1 MAGYPNN
8 PSDFNSPEGG
18 GMESLI
24 AQLRQ
29 RNASSGSTPT
39 PQAPGSSFL
48 TQIASQQLAS
58 QSNPYYT
65 QSQASHLH
73 GHHHPSVSSA
83 MPTPPIYNNQPPHHP
98 SAVMSPVS
106 DTGSSRPMAV
116 LNEASASNADRT
128 ANLLNLLKFS
138 QPAASSPTNAKP
150 ISPPPVSLHQ
160 TQPAAEN
167 RGTADLLATLMG
179 SVGTQEN
186 KRVPSAPQTQFTREP
201 TSASEIPDTPADTQA
216 YLLQLLNRPK
226 PAQTDNTPV
235 ITPAKVKGSFGENA
249 GAEKVVTTKAVIYT
263 TPATK
268 ETLSDDVSPT
278 TQPKAAQEPTKNT
291 KTLFN
296 YVNPFEQLA
305 ASSPRNRTPAPA
317 AAAQQAT
324 TKAPVQILKPPRHTT
339 GETLDQKRKEHD
351 QSPSVPSPAHAKRK
365 LGPEAPPTI
374 PGSSDAQK
382 AFGIGSTKQ
391 PKETVAQ
398 ALNEAGNKA
407 DKEVGEALARAAN
420 DASKSRVTDDAVA
433 AKAAAAVDE
442 SVDKLASLIEK
453 KDFLKD
459 GRTEAQDAVTSTSV
473 RSVVSN
479 AGQDSVVDSWES
491 ADADAATLNTADQ
504 KESGKNIKIYNFP
517 LKPWVAITLRSDSN
531 VDRPTFD
538 PESAMAIARLRKVFD
553 QNDRTLVT
561 ATNNFIVFAMS
572 KNGGIRIIRQDSGRD
587 RKIFDETRDQV
598 FNVSASTSN
607 RDGTEA
613 VIGTGCSGT
622 VYWAAVKDSGG
633 DKIEEFNA
641 KTSFALPPIQSP
653 GDENP
658 GGVLKTRARKSSVHP
673 EFFAVGRGKSI
684 HIIFPYLITGGGFIQ
699 PGADRF
705 VDVDKY
711 LSQRTLKIDT
721 GKAAKDFTFSQDDTT
736 VVSLDKAGRV
746 KFWDV
751 RGLTSENQPKN
762 QSIETKEPLMTL
774 ITTPATEK
782 SWPTSVIFVDKVRPY
797 LKGCALRYLIVGM
810 KQNHTLQLW
819 DLALG
824 KPVQEL
830 HLPHDKESDAACSVV
845 YHAATGVIVV
855 GHPTRNSIY
864 FIHVSAPKYNLPKS
878 LTQSEFIEKLVK
890 KDTTLPS
897 PESTAVMSGIRE
909 YLFSE
914 SLETK
919 EGSDKRARGDLR
931 SLDILQPAAPPNPAK
946 PDTTLFELYAMHS
959 TGVTCISVKPETLGW
974 DSNNR
979 AVNPASAVDEGLIT
993 VSELKPIES
1002 PAPKESVSSPSAS
1015 TTTTPS
1021 AKITPKAPTMAKET
1035 GRKAAVA
1042 NNHAEQPAAA
1052 PGTPA
1057 KKAEQ
1062 AQNLTNGGQETSG
1075 TEKAEKKKKRKA
1087 AAAAARQ
1094 LDAVSESSSAASKAA
1109 QAIANGTSDAV
1120 VGVVSQE
1127 QINKALKTV
1136 DASISDM
1143 TRQLNSSIDKIYQS
1157 FDTDKTAQVAA
1168 AEEKQVALLR
1178 LVSSTL
1184 GENVDKTL
1192 GSIVETNTKK
1202 ILLPALTDSV
1212 SKAVSKNVHDHMS
1225 AKLGVL
1231 VQASVSKEVQAV
1243 LPGTLGK
1250 ALEKPD
1256 FLRNLSRS
1264 MTDSISGTLAV
1275 SLTESI
1281 SSAVVQKVAFKVE
1294 ENFAKVMKNEIVP
1307 SFNALAART
1316 AQKSAVDIQRTV
1328 SERINNLERQRQAD
1342 SDEISKLSKVIEG
1355 LTEMISTMASAQEG
1369 FQAAVLKSNNSAAQP
1384 NSDQATESQR
1394 SIPEVPVTSRSQESP
1409 VSNFE
1414 QFDTDNQLYE
1424 HSLQSIGHLMSDGEF
1439 ETAMMTWIKLNNS
1452 KVMQDIFDNYF
1463 SKYDPGFMREVSP
1476 ILSLSTAATI
1486 SQRFDS
1492 PSLMERIQWLET
1504 ILQIYQAFSP
1514 GEIDPDVV
1522 KPCATLMELLKERF
1536 EHLFMR
1542 VSQAS
1547 AHDPLLKRLHTL
1559 VTVTTRIMENM
1570 QRTF

>member
-1 MAGYPNN
+1 MAGYTNN
-8 PSDFNSPEGG
+8 PGGFDSPEGG

-58 QSNPYYT
+58 QSNPYYA

-73 GHHHPSVSSA
+73 GYHHPSVSSA
-83 MPTPPIYNNQPPHHP
+83 MPTPPIYNNQPPHHS

-106 DTGSSRPMAV
+106 ENGPSRPMAI
-116 LNEASASNADRT
+116 LNDASASNADRT

-138 QPAASSPTNAKP
+138 QPAASSPANAKP

-179 SVGTQEN
+179 SVGKQET
-186 KRVPSAPQTQFTREP
+186 KRVTSAPQTQFTREP
-201 TSASEIPDTPADTQA
+201 TSVSEIPDTPADTQA
-216 YLLQLLNRPK
+216 YLLRLLNRPK
-226 PAQTDNTPV
+226 PAQSDNRPV
-235 ITPAKVKGSFGENA
+235 ITPAKAKGYFGDNIA
-249 GAEKVVTTKAVIYT
+249 AEKVAPKAVIDT
-263 TPATK
+263 TEVTREAVAD
-268 ETLSDDVSPT
+268 EVSPT
-278 TQPKAAQEPTKNT
+278 TQPQAAQEPIKST

-317 AAAQQAT
+317 AAPQQAPA
-324 TKAPVQILKPPRHTT
+324 KAPVQILKPPRHTT

-365 LGPEAPPTI
+365 LGPTETVPTAPGP
-374 PGSSDAQK
+374 SDVQK
-382 AFGIGSTKQ
+382 VFGIASAKQ
-391 PKETVAQ
+391 PTETVAQ
-398 ALNEAGNKA
+398 ALNEAGNQA
-407 DKEVGEALARAAN
+407 DKEVSEALARALN
-420 DASKSRVTDDAVA
+420 SASESLGTDDSVA
-433 AKAAAAVDE
+433 AKAAAAADD
-442 SVDKLASLIEK
+442 SVDKLASIIEK
-453 KDFLKD
+453 QDFLKD
-459 GRTEAQDAVTSTSV
+459 GSTKAQDAVKSTTV
-473 RSVVSN
+473 KSVVSN
-479 AGQDSVVDSWES
+479 TVQDSVVDSWES
-491 ADADAATLNTADQ
+491 ADADAVTLNPADQ
-504 KESGKNIKIYNFP
+504 KDSGKSIKIYNFP
-517 LKPWVAITLRSDSN
+517 LKPWVAITLQSDSK

-607 RDGTEA
+607 RDGSEA

-622 VYWAAVKDSGG
+622 VYWAAVKDTGG

-699 PGADRF
+699 PGPDRF
-705 VDVDKY
+705 VDIDKY

-751 RGLTSENQPKN
+751 RGLTSEDQPKN

-878 LTQSEFIEKLVK
+878 LSQSEFIEKLVK

-931 SLDILQPAAPPNPAK
+931 SLDILQPTATLNPAK

-1002 PAPKESVSSPSAS
+1002 PAPREPSVSSVS

-1021 AKITPKAPTMAKET
+1021 VQVTPKAPTMAKET
-1035 GRKAAVA
+1035 GRKAAAV
-1042 NNHAEQPAAA
+1042 NNHAEQPTAV

-1062 AQNLTNGGQETSG
+1062 VQNLTNGGQETSG
-1075 TEKAEKKKKRKA
+1075 TEKVEKKKKKKA

-1094 LDAVSESSSAASKAA
+1094 LDAVSESSSAASKV
-1109 QAIANGTSDAV
+1109 IANGTSDAV
-1120 VGVVSQE
+1120 VGVVSQD

-1143 TRQLNSSIDKIYQS
+1143 ARQLNTSIDKIYQS
-1157 FDTDKTAQVAA
+1157 FDTDKTAQAAA

-1202 ILLPALTDSV
+1202 ILLPSITDSV
-1212 SKAVSKNVHDHMS
+1212 SKAVSKNVHDHLS

-1243 LPGTLGK
+1243 LPGTLGR

-1264 MTDSISGTLAV
+1264 MTDSISSTLAV

-1307 SFNALAART
+1307 SFNALAVRT

-1328 SERINNLERQRQAD
+1328 SERVNNLERQRQSD
-1342 SDEISKLSKVIEG
+1342 SEEISKLSKVIEG

-1369 FQAAVLKSNNSAAQP
+1369 FQAAVLRGSNSAPQS
-1384 NSDQATESQR
+1384 NIEQTTESQR
-1394 SIPEVPVTSRSQESP
+1394 SIPEAAITSRSQGSP
-1409 VSNFE
+1409 VSNLE
-1414 QFDTDNQLYE
+1414 QFDSDSQLYE
-1424 HSLQSIGHLMSDGEF
+1424 QSLQSIGHLMSDGEF
-1439 ETAMMTWIKLNNS
+1439 ETAMMTWIKLNNGA
-1452 KVMQDIFDNYF
+1452 VMQDIFDNYF

-1504 ILQIYQAFSP
+1504 ILQIYQSFSP
-1514 GEIDPDVV
+1514 EEIDPVSTND
-1522 KPCATLMELLKERF
+1522 AYR
-1536 EHLFMR
+1536 R
-1542 VSQAS
+1542 VDKTNHFLGCRQALRDS
-1547 AHDPLLKRLHTL
+1547 YGAPEGSLRAPFHACQPS
-1559 VTVTTRIMENM
+1559 VGP
-1570 QRTF
+1570 

>member
-1 MAGYPNN
+1 
-8 PSDFNSPEGG
+8 
-18 GMESLI
+18 
-24 AQLRQ
+24 
-29 RNASSGSTPT
+29 
-39 PQAPGSSFL
+39 
-48 TQIASQQLAS
+48 
-58 QSNPYYT
+58 
-65 QSQASHLH
+65 
-73 GHHHPSVSSA
+73 
-83 MPTPPIYNNQPPHHP
+83 
-98 SAVMSPVS
+98 
-106 DTGSSRPMAV
+106 MAV
-116 LNEASASNADRT
+116 LNDASANNADRT

-138 QPAASSPTNAKP
+138 QPAASSPANAKP

-179 SVGTQEN
+179 SVGNQEN
-186 KRVPSAPQTQFTREP
+186 RRAPSAPQTQFTRET

-226 PAQTDNTPV
+226 PAQTDNKPV
-235 ITPAKVKGSFGENA
+235 ITPAKVKASFGENTA
-249 GAEKVVTTKAVIYT
+249 AEKVAPKDVIDTTEV
-263 TPATK
+263 TK
-268 ETLSDDVSPT
+268 EAFAGDISPT
-278 TQPKAAQEPTKNT
+278 TEPQTLHEPIKNT

-305 ASSPRNRTPAPA
+305 ASSPRNRTPVPA
-317 AAAQQAT
+317 AAPQQAT
-324 TKAPVQILKPPRHTT
+324 AKAPVQILKPPRHTA

-351 QSPSVPSPAHAKRK
+351 QSPSVPSPVHAKRK
-365 LGPEAPPTI
+365 IGLTETPSTAPGP
-374 PGSSDAQK
+374 SDLQK
-382 AFGIGSTKQ
+382 LFGIGSTKQ
-391 PKETVAQ
+391 PTETVSH
-398 ALNEAGNKA
+398 ALNEVGNQA
-407 DKEVGEALARAAN
+407 DKEVGEALARAVN
-420 DASKSRVTDDAVA
+420 SASESIVPDDSVA
-433 AKAAAAVDE
+433 AKAAAAAADD

-459 GRTEAQDAVTSTSV
+459 GSTKSQDAVTSTTV
-473 RSVVSN
+473 KSVVNN
-479 AGQDSVVDSWES
+479 AVQDSVVDSWES
-491 ADADAATLNTADQ
+491 ADTDAVTLNPADQ
-504 KESGKNIKIYNFP
+504 KGSGKNIKIYNFP
-517 LKPWVAITLRSDSN
+517 LKPWVAITLRSDSS

-607 RDGTEA
+607 RDGSEA

-622 VYWAAVKDSGG
+622 VYWAAVKDTGG

-699 PGADRF
+699 PGPDRF
-705 VDVDKY
+705 VDIDKY

-751 RGLTSENQPKN
+751 RGLTSENQPKT

-878 LTQSEFIEKLVK
+878 LSQSEFIEKLVK

-931 SLDILQPAAPPNPAK
+931 SLDILQPAATLNPAK

-1002 PAPKESVSSPSAS
+1002 PAPREPTTSSSAS

-1021 AKITPKAPTMAKET
+1021 AQVTPKAATMAKET
-1035 GRKAAVA
+1035 GRKAAAV
-1042 NNHAEQPAAA
+1042 NNHAEQPAAV

-1057 KKAEQ
+1057 KKADQ
-1062 AQNLTNGGQETSG
+1062 VHNLTNGGQEPTTSG
-1075 TEKAEKKKKRKA
+1075 AEKVEKKKKKKA

-1094 LDAVSESSSAASKAA
+1094 LDAASESSSAASKAA
-1109 QAIANGTSDAV
+1109 QATNGTSEAV
-1120 VGVVSQE
+1120 VGVVSQD

-1143 TRQLNSSIDKIYQS
+1143 ARQLNSSIDKIYQS
-1157 FDTDKTAQVAA
+1157 FDTDKTAQAAA

-1202 ILLPALTDSV
+1202 ILLPSLTDSV
-1212 SKAVSKNVHDHMS
+1212 SKAVSKNVHDHLS

-1264 MTDSISGTLAV
+1264 MTDSITGTLAV

-1316 AQKSAVDIQRTV
+1316 AQKNATDIQRTV
-1328 SERINNLERQRQAD
+1328 SERINTLEKQRQSD

-1369 FQAAVLKSNNSAAQP
+1369 FQAAVLRSNNSATQS
-1384 NSDQATESQR
+1384 NIEQTTESQR
-1394 SIPEVPVTSRSQESP
+1394 SIPEAAVTSRSQGSP

-1414 QFDTDNQLYE
+1414 QFDSDSQLYE
-1424 HSLQSIGHLMSDGEF
+1424 QSLQSIGHLMSDGDF

-1452 KVMQDIFDNYF
+1452 KVMQDIFDHYF

-1504 ILQIYQAFSP
+1504 ILQIYQSFSP
-1514 GEIDPDVV
+1514 EEIDPVSTTH
-1522 KPCATLMELLKERF
+1522 AYLLYVEK
-1536 EHLFMR
+1536 
-1542 VSQAS
+1542 S
-1547 AHDPLLKRLHTL
+1547 
-1559 VTVTTRIMENM
+1559 
-1570 QRTF
+1570 

>member
-1 MAGYPNN
+1 MAGYSNN
-8 PSDFNSPEGG
+8 PSGFDSPECG

-29 RNASSGSTPT
+29 RNAGSGSTPT

-58 QSNPYYT
+58 QSNPYYA
-65 QSQASHLH
+65 QPQASHLH
-73 GHHHPSVSSA
+73 GYHHPSVSSA
-83 MPTPPIYNNQPPHHP
+83 MPTPPIYHNQPPHH
-98 SAVMSPVS
+98 SSGVMRPVS
-106 DTGSSRPMAV
+106 ETGPSRPMAI
-116 LNEASASNADRT
+116 LNNASASNADRT

-138 QPAASSPTNAKP
+138 QPAASSPENAMP

-160 TQPAAEN
+160 TQPAADN

-179 SVGTQEN
+179 SVGNQEN
-186 KRVPSAPQTQFTREP
+186 KRIPSAPQTQFTREP
-201 TSASEIPDTPADTQA
+201 TFASEIPDTPADTQA

-226 PAQTDNTPV
+226 PAQSDNKPV
-235 ITPAKVKGSFGENA
+235 ITPAKVKRSFGENTA
-249 GAEKVVTTKAVIYT
+249 TEKVAPKDVIDTTKA
-263 TPATK
+263 TK
-268 ETLSDDVSPT
+268 DVFTDEVSPT
-278 TQPKAAQEPTKNT
+278 TQPQVAQEPIKNT

-305 ASSPRNRTPAPA
+305 ASSPRNRTPVPTAT
-317 AAAQQAT
+317 AQQAT
-324 TKAPVQILKPPRHTT
+324 AKAPVQILKPPRHTT

-365 LGPEAPPTI
+365 LGSTETVPTAPGP
-374 PGSSDAQK
+374 SDVQK
-382 AFGIGSTKQ
+382 VFGIGSTKQ
-391 PKETVAQ
+391 PTETVAQ
-398 ALNEAGNKA
+398 ALNEAGNQA
-407 DKEVGEALARAAN
+407 DKEVSEALARAVSSA
-420 DASKSRVTDDAVA
+420 AESLGPDDSVA
-433 AKAAAAVDE
+433 AKAAAAADD

-453 KDFLKD
+453 QDFLKD
-459 GRTEAQDAVTSTSV
+459 GSTKSQDSLKSTAVK
-473 RSVVSN
+473 SVVSN
-479 AGQDSVVDSWES
+479 TVQDSVVDSWES
-491 ADADAATLNTADQ
+491 VDADSVTLNPADQ
-504 KESGKNIKIYNFP
+504 KDSGKNIKIYNFP
-517 LKPWVAITLRSDSN
+517 LKPWVAITLQSDSK

-598 FNVSASTSN
+598 FNISASTSN
-607 RDGTEA
+607 RDGSEA

-622 VYWAAVKDSGG
+622 VYWAAVKDTGG

-699 PGADRF
+699 PGPDRF
-705 VDVDKY
+705 VDIEKY
-711 LSQRTLKIDT
+711 LSQRTPKIDT

-878 LTQSEFIEKLVK
+878 LSQSEFIEKLVK

-931 SLDILQPAAPPNPAK
+931 SLDILQPTATLNPAK

-1002 PAPKESVSSPSAS
+1002 PAPREPSVSSVSTATTSSA
-1015 TTTTPS
+1015 PV
-1021 AKITPKAPTMAKET
+1021 TPKVLTMAKET
-1035 GRKAAVA
+1035 GRKAAAV
-1042 NNHAEQPAAA
+1042 NNHAEQPAAV

-1062 AQNLTNGGQETSG
+1062 VQNLTNGGQETSG
-1075 TEKAEKKKKRKA
+1075 TEKVEKKKKKKA

-1094 LDAVSESSSAASKAA
+1094 LDAVSESSSAASKV
-1109 QAIANGTSDAV
+1109 IANGTSDAV
-1120 VGVVSQE
+1120 VGVVSQD
-1127 QINKALKTV
+1127 QINKALKMV

-1143 TRQLNSSIDKIYQS
+1143 ARQLNSSIDKIYQS
-1157 FDTDKTAQVAA
+1157 FDTDKTAQAAA

-1202 ILLPALTDSV
+1202 ILLPSITDSV
-1212 SKAVSKNVHDHMS
+1212 SKAVSKNVHDHLS

-1231 VQASVSKEVQAV
+1231 VQASVSKELQAV

-1264 MTDSISGTLAV
+1264 MTDSISSTLAV

-1307 SFNALAART
+1307 SINALAARS
-1316 AQKSAVDIQRTV
+1316 AQKSVVDIQRTV
-1328 SERINNLERQRQAD
+1328 SDRINNLERQRQSD
-1342 SDEISKLSKVIEG
+1342 SEEISKLSKVIEG

-1369 FQAAVLKSNNSAAQP
+1369 FQAAVLRGSNSAPQS
-1384 NSDQATESQR
+1384 NIEQTTESQR
-1394 SIPEVPVTSRSQESP
+1394 SIPEAAVTSRSQGSP
-1409 VSNFE
+1409 VSNLE
-1414 QFDTDNQLYE
+1414 QFDSDSQLYE
-1424 HSLQSIGHLMSDGEF
+1424 QSLQSIGHLMSDGEF
-1439 ETAMMTWIKLNNS
+1439 ETAMMTWIKLNNGQ
-1452 KVMQDIFDNYF
+1452 VMQDIFDNYF

-1504 ILQIYQAFSP
+1504 ILQIYQSFAP
-1514 GEIDPDVV
+1514 EEIDPDVV
-1522 KPCATLMELLKERF
+1522 KPCATLMELLKDRF

-1570 QRTF
+1570 QRNF

>member
-1 MAGYPNN
+1 MAGYSNN
-8 PSDFNSPEGG
+8 QGDYNQSEGG

-29 RNASSGSTPT
+29 RNASSGSSPT

-65 QSQASHLH
+65 QSQQQHQQHIH
-73 GHHHPSVSSA
+73 GYHHPSVSSA

-106 DTGSSRPMAV
+106 ETGPSRPMAV
-116 LNEASASNADRT
+116 LNDASTSNADRT

-138 QPAASSPTNAKP
+138 QPAASSPTNAQP

-179 SVGTQEN
+179 SVGKQEN
-186 KRVPSAPQTQFTREP
+186 KRVPSAPQTQFTRDTT
-201 TSASEIPDTPADTQA
+201 TSASDVPGTPADTQA

-226 PAQTDNTPV
+226 PAQTDNGPVLTP
-235 ITPAKVKGSFGENA
+235 TKAKGSFGENTA
-249 GAEKVVTTKAVIYT
+249 TEKVAPKEVIDTTE
-263 TPATK
+263 ATK
-268 ETLSDDVSPT
+268 EAFVDDISDA
-278 TQPKAAQEPTKNT
+278 TQPQAAQEPVKNT

-317 AAAQQAT
+317 PAAQQTA

-351 QSPSVPSPAHAKRK
+351 QSPSVTGPAHAKRK
-365 LGPEAPPTI
+365 IGSPEAT
-374 PGSSDAQK
+374 AQTAAEPSNVEK
-382 AFGIGSTKQ
+382 LFGIGSSKQ
-391 PKETVAQ
+391 PTETVAQ
-398 ALNEAGNKA
+398 ALNEAGNQA
-407 DKEVGEALARAAN
+407 DKEVGEALARASEAAVA
-420 DASKSRVTDDAVA
+420 DESVASKA
-433 AKAAAAVDE
+433 AKAADD

-459 GRTEAQDAVTSTSV
+459 TTTSDAKPTAVKSVARNVAQE
-473 RSVVSN
+473 
-479 AGQDSVVDSWES
+479 SVVDSWES
-491 ADADAATLNTADQ
+491 ADADAATLNPQDQ
-504 KESGKNIKIYNFP
+504 KDSGNTIKIYNFP
-517 LKPWVAITLRSDSN
+517 LKPWVAITLKSDSS

-538 PESAMAIARLRKVFD
+538 PESAMAIARLRKAFD

-607 RDGTEA
+607 RDGSEA

-622 VYWAAVKDSGG
+622 VYWAAVKDTGG
-633 DKIEEFNA
+633 DKIEEFSA

-684 HIIFPYLITGGGFIQ
+684 HIIFPYLITEGGFIQ

-705 VDVDKY
+705 VDIDKY

-751 RGLTSENQPKN
+751 RGLTAENQPKN

-774 ITTPATEK
+774 ITTPASEK

-878 LTQSEFIEKLVK
+878 LSQSEFIEKLVK

-931 SLDILQPAAPPNPAK
+931 SLDILQPVAPLNSAK

-1002 PAPKESVSSPSAS
+1002 PAPREPTSTSSAS
-1015 TTTTPS
+1015 TPATTPT
-1021 AKITPKAPTMAKET
+1021 AQATPKAPAMAKET
-1035 GRKAAVA
+1035 GRKAAAV
-1042 NNHAEQPAAA
+1042 NNHTEQPAAV

-1057 KKAEQ
+1057 KKGEQ
-1062 AQNLTNGGQETSG
+1062 AQNLTNGGQEALTSG
-1075 TEKAEKKKKRKA
+1075 TEKVEKKKKKKA

-1094 LDAVSESSSAASKAA
+1094 HDAISESSSTASKSAHA
-1109 QAIANGTSDAV
+1109 TANGTSEA

-1136 DASISDM
+1136 DSSISDM
-1143 TRQLNSSIDKIYQS
+1143 ARQLNSSIDKIYQS
-1157 FDTDKTAQVAA
+1157 FDADKTAQAAA
-1168 AEEKQVALLR
+1168 AEEKQVSLLR

-1202 ILLPALTDSV
+1202 TLLPALTDSV
-1212 SKAVSKNVHDHMS
+1212 SKAVSKNVHDHLS

-1250 ALEKPD
+1250 ALEKPE

-1264 MTDSISGTLAV
+1264 MTDSISNTLAV

-1328 SERINNLERQRQAD
+1328 SERINNLERQRQSD

-1369 FQAAVLKSNNSAAQP
+1369 FQAAVLRGSNSATQS
-1384 NSDQATESQR
+1384 NIDQATESQR
-1394 SIPEVPVTSRSQESP
+1394 SIPEAAISRSQESP

-1414 QFDTDNQLYE
+1414 QFDNDSQLYE
-1424 HSLQSIGHLMSDGEF
+1424 QSLGSIGNLMSDGEF

-1504 ILQIYQAFSP
+1504 ILQIYQSFSP
-1514 GEIDPDVV
+1514 DEIDPDVV

-1559 VTVTTRIMENM
+1559 VTVTSRIMENM

>member
-1 MAGYPNN
+1 MAGYTNN
-8 PSDFNSPEGG
+8 PGGGFDSPEGG

-58 QSNPYYT
+58 QSNPYYA

-73 GHHHPSVSSA
+73 GYHHPSVSSA
-83 MPTPPIYNNQPPHHP
+83 MPTPPIYNNQSPHH
-98 SAVMSPVS
+98 SSSVMSPVS
-106 DTGSSRPMAV
+106 ETGPSRPMAI
-116 LNEASASNADRT
+116 LNDASASNADRT

-138 QPAASSPTNAKP
+138 QPAASSPANAKP

-167 RGTADLLATLMG
+167 RGTVDLLATLMG
-179 SVGTQEN
+179 SVGKQEN

-226 PAQTDNTPV
+226 PAQSDNKPV
-235 ITPAKVKGSFGENA
+235 ITPAKVKGSFGENIV
-249 GAEKVVTTKAVIYT
+249 AEKAAPKDVIETTA
-263 TPATK
+263 ATK
-268 ETLSDDVSPT
+268 DVFVEAVSPT
-278 TQPKAAQEPTKNT
+278 SQPQVLQEPIKNT

-317 AAAQQAT
+317 AAAQQAP
-324 TKAPVQILKPPRHTT
+324 TKAPVQILKPPRHAI

-365 LGPEAPPTI
+365 LGPTETVPTAPGP
-374 PGSSDAQK
+374 SDVQK
-382 AFGIGSTKQ
+382 LFGIGSAKQ
-391 PKETVAQ
+391 PTETVSQ
-398 ALNEAGNKA
+398 ALNEAGNQA
-407 DKEVGEALARAAN
+407 DKEVSEALARAVN
-420 DASKSRVTDDAVA
+420 SASESLGPDDSVA
-433 AKAAAAVDE
+433 AKASAAADD

-453 KDFLKD
+453 QDFLKD
-459 GRTEAQDAVTSTSV
+459 GSTKAQDAVKSSTV
-473 RSVVSN
+473 KSVVSN
-479 AGQDSVVDSWES
+479 TVQDSVVDSWES
-491 ADADAATLNTADQ
+491 ADADAITLNPTDR
-504 KESGKNIKIYNFP
+504 KDSGKNIKIYNFP
-517 LKPWVAITLRSDSN
+517 LKPWVAITLQSDSK

-607 RDGTEA
+607 RDGSEA

-622 VYWAAVKDSGG
+622 VYWAAVKDTGG

-699 PGADRF
+699 PGPDRF
-705 VDVDKY
+705 VDIEKY

-797 LKGCALRYLIVGM
+797 VKGCALRYLIVGM

-845 YHAATGVIVV
+845 YHAPTGVIVV

-878 LTQSEFIEKLVK
+878 LSQSEFIEKLVK

-931 SLDILQPAAPPNPAK
+931 SLDILQPTATLNPAK

-1002 PAPKESVSSPSAS
+1002 PAPREPSVSSVS
-1015 TTTTPS
+1015 TATTPS
-1021 AKITPKAPTMAKET
+1021 VPITPKAPTMAKET
-1035 GRKAAVA
+1035 GRKAAA
-1042 NNHAEQPAAA
+1042 INNHAEQPAAA

-1075 TEKAEKKKKRKA
+1075 TEKVEKKKKKKA

-1094 LDAVSESSSAASKAA
+1094 LDAVSESSSAASKA
-1109 QAIANGTSDAV
+1109 IANGTSDAV
-1120 VGVVSQE
+1120 VGVVSQD

-1143 TRQLNSSIDKIYQS
+1143 ARQLNSSIDKIYQS
-1157 FDTDKTAQVAA
+1157 FDTDKTAQAAA

-1202 ILLPALTDSV
+1202 ILLPSITDSV
-1212 SKAVSKNVHDHMS
+1212 SKAVSKNVHDHLS

-1264 MTDSISGTLAV
+1264 MTDSISSILAV

-1307 SFNALAART
+1307 SFNALAVRT

-1328 SERINNLERQRQAD
+1328 SERINNLERQRQSD

-1369 FQAAVLKSNNSAAQP
+1369 FQAAVLRGSNSAPQSNIEQTA
-1384 NSDQATESQR
+1384 ESQR
-1394 SIPEVPVTSRSQESP
+1394 SIPEATITSRSQGSP
-1409 VSNFE
+1409 VSNLE
-1414 QFDTDNQLYE
+1414 QFDSDSQLYE

-1439 ETAMMTWIKLNNS
+1439 ETAMMTWIKLNNGQ
-1452 KVMQDIFDNYF
+1452 VMQDIFDNYF

-1504 ILQIYQAFSP
+1504 ILQIYQSFSP
-1514 GEIDPDVV
+1514 EEIDPDVV
-1522 KPCATLMELLKERF
+1522 KPCATLMELLKDRF

-1570 QRTF
+1570 QRNF

>member
-1 MAGYPNN
+1 MAGYSNN
-8 PSDFNSPEGG
+8 PNDFNSQEGGG

-58 QSNPYYT
+58 QSNPYYA

-73 GHHHPSVSSA
+73 GYHHPSVSSA
-83 MPTPPIYNNQPPHHP
+83 MPTPPIYNNQPPHHS

-106 DTGSSRPMAV
+106 ENGPARPMAV
-116 LNEASASNADRT
+116 LNDASTSNADRT

-138 QPAASSPTNAKP
+138 QPGASSLANAKP

-179 SVGTQEN
+179 SVGKQEN
-186 KRVPSAPQTQFTREP
+186 KRVSSAPQTQFTREP
-201 TSASEIPDTPADTQA
+201 TSVSETPETPADTQA

-226 PAQTDNTPV
+226 PAQSDNKPV
-235 ITPAKVKGSFGENA
+235 LTPAKAKGSFGENTV
-249 GAEKVVTTKAVIYT
+249 AEKAAPKDVIDTTE
-263 TPATK
+263 ATK
-268 ETLSDDVSPT
+268 EASSGDVSPT
-278 TQPKAAQEPTKNT
+278 TQPQAAQEPVKNT

-305 ASSPRNRTPAPA
+305 ASSPRNRTPTPAAAA
-317 AAAQQAT
+317 AAAQQAPA
-324 TKAPVQILKPPRHTT
+324 KAPVQILKPPRHTT

-351 QSPSVPSPAHAKRK
+351 QSPSVPIPAHAKRK
-365 LGPEAPPTI
+365 LGPTDTASTASGP
-374 PGSSDAQK
+374 SDVQQV
-382 AFGIGSTKQ
+382 FGIASAKQ
-391 PKETVAQ
+391 PTETVSQ
-398 ALNEAGNKA
+398 ALNEAGNQA
-407 DKEVGEALARAAN
+407 DKEVGEALARASESLVA
-420 DASKSRVTDDAVA
+420 DDST
-433 AKAAAAVDE
+433 AKAAAAVDD
-442 SVDKLASLIEK
+442 SVDKLASIIEK

-459 GRTEAQDAVTSTSV
+459 GTTKTKDTVTSTTV
-473 RSVVSN
+473 KSVVSN
-479 AGQDSVVDSWES
+479 AVQDSVVDSWES
-491 ADADAATLNTADQ
+491 ADADAITLGTAERKDA
-504 KESGKNIKIYNFP
+504 GTNIKIYNFP
-517 LKPWVAITLRSDSN
+517 LKPWVAITLQSESK

-607 RDGTEA
+607 RDGSEA

-622 VYWAAVKDSGG
+622 VYWAAVKDTGG

-699 PGADRF
+699 PGPDRF
-705 VDVDKY
+705 VDIDKY

-878 LTQSEFIEKLVK
+878 LSQSEFIEKLVK

-931 SLDILQPAAPPNPAK
+931 SLDILQPAATLNPAK

-1002 PAPKESVSSPSAS
+1002 PAPRESTSSTAS
-1015 TTTTPS
+1015 TATTPS
-1021 AKITPKAPTMAKET
+1021 AQATPKAPTMAKEN
-1035 GRKAAVA
+1035 GRKAAAA
-1042 NNHAEQPAAA
+1042 NNHAEQPASV

-1062 AQNLTNGGQETSG
+1062 GQNLTNGGQETATSG
-1075 TEKAEKKKKRKA
+1075 PEKVEKKKKKKA

-1109 QAIANGTSDAV
+1109 QANGASDAV
-1120 VGVVSQE
+1120 VGVSQD
-1127 QINKALKTV
+1127 QIDKALKTV
-1136 DASISDM
+1136 GASISDVA
-1143 TRQLNSSIDKIYQS
+1143 RQLNSSIDKIYQS
-1157 FDTDKTAQVAA
+1157 FDTDKTAQAAA

-1202 ILLPALTDSV
+1202 ILLPALNDSV
-1212 SKAVSKNVHDHMS
+1212 SKAVSKNVQDHLS

-1264 MTDSISGTLAV
+1264 MTDSISGTLSA
-1275 SLTESI
+1275 SLTDSI

-1307 SFNALAART
+1307 SFNALATRT

-1369 FQAAVLKSNNSAAQP
+1369 FQAAVLRGNGSSNQSTIEQT
-1384 NSDQATESQR
+1384 TETQR
-1394 SIPEVPVTSRSQESP
+1394 SVAETAVASRSQGSP

-1414 QFDTDNQLYE
+1414 QFDSDAQLYE
-1424 HSLQSIGHLMSDGEF
+1424 HSLQQIGNLMSDGEF
-1439 ETAMMTWIKLNNS
+1439 ESAMMTWIKLNNG

-1504 ILQIYQAFSP
+1504 ILQIYQSFSP
-1514 GEIDPDVV
+1514 EEIDPDVV

-1570 QRTF
+1570 QRNF

>member
-1 MAGYPNN
+1 MAGYSNN
-8 PSDFNSPEGG
+8 PSDFNGPEGG
-18 GMESLI
+18 SMESLI

-73 GHHHPSVSSA
+73 GYHHPSVSSA

-106 DTGSSRPMAV
+106 ETGPSRPMAV
-116 LNEASASNADRT
+116 LNDPSASNADRT

-138 QPAASSPTNAKP
+138 QPAASSPANAKP
-150 ISPPPVSLHQ
+150 ISPPPVSLTQ

-167 RGTADLLATLMG
+167 RGTVDLLATLMG
-179 SVGTQEN
+179 SVGNQEN
-186 KRVPSAPQTQFTREP
+186 KRVTSAAQTQFTREP
-201 TSASEIPDTPADTQA
+201 TSVSEIPDTPADTQA

-226 PAQTDNTPV
+226 PAQTDSKLV
-235 ITPAKVKGSFGENA
+235 ITPAKVRTSFGEIA
-249 GAEKVVTTKAVIYT
+249 AAEKVAPKDVIDTTEV
-263 TPATK
+263 TK
-268 ETLSDDVSPT
+268 EAFVEEVSPT
-278 TQPKAAQEPTKNT
+278 TQPQVLQEPVKNT

-305 ASSPRNRTPAPA
+305 ASSPRNRTPVPA
-317 AAAQQAT
+317 AAAQQPTA
-324 TKAPVQILKPPRHTT
+324 KAPVQILKPPRHTT

-365 LGPEAPPTI
+365 LGPTETLPTV
-374 PGSSDAQK
+374 PGPSDVK
-382 AFGIGSTKQ
+382 NVFGSASAKQ
-391 PKETVAQ
+391 PTETVAQ
-398 ALNEAGNKA
+398 ALNEAGNQV
-407 DKEVGEALARAAN
+407 DKEVGEALARASESLVSDESA
-420 DASKSRVTDDAVA
+420 A
-433 AKAAAAVDE
+433 AKAAAAADD

-459 GRTEAQDAVTSTSV
+459 GSTKTQDAVTSTTV
-473 RSVVSN
+473 KSVVSN
-479 AGQDSVVDSWES
+479 AVQDSVVDSWES
-491 ADADAATLNTADQ
+491 ADADAATFNPADQ
-504 KESGKNIKIYNFP
+504 KDSGKNIKIYNFP
-517 LKPWVAITLRSDSN
+517 LKPWVAITLKSDSSA
-531 VDRPTFD
+531 DRPTFD
-538 PESAMAIARLRKVFD
+538 SESAMAIARLRKVFD

-607 RDGTEA
+607 RDGSEA

-622 VYWAAVKDSGG
+622 VYWAAVKDTGG

-699 PGADRF
+699 PGPDRF
-705 VDVDKY
+705 VDIDKY

-878 LTQSEFIEKLVK
+878 LSQSEFIEKLVK

-931 SLDILQPAAPPNPAK
+931 SLDILQPAATLNPAK

-1002 PAPKESVSSPSAS
+1002 PAPRESVSSTAS

-1021 AKITPKAPTMAKET
+1021 VQVTPKAPTMAKET
-1035 GRKAAVA
+1035 GRKAAAV
-1042 NNHAEQPAAA
+1042 NNYIEQPAAV

-1062 AQNLTNGGQETSG
+1062 AQNLTNGAQETSG
-1075 TEKAEKKKKRKA
+1075 AEKAEKKKKRKA
-1087 AAAAARQ
+1087 AAAAAAARQ
-1094 LDAVSESSSAASKAA
+1094 HDTVSESSSAASKAA
-1109 QAIANGTSDAV
+1109 QVTANGTSDAV
-1120 VGVVSQE
+1120 VGVVSQD

-1143 TRQLNSSIDKIYQS
+1143 ARQLNSSIDKIYQS
-1157 FDTDKTAQVAA
+1157 FDTDKTAQAAA

-1202 ILLPALTDSV
+1202 ILLPSLTDSV
-1212 SKAVSKNVHDHMS
+1212 SKAVSKNVHDHLS

-1231 VQASVSKEVQAV
+1231 VQASVSKEVQAA

-1316 AQKSAVDIQRTV
+1316 AQKSAIDIQRTV
-1328 SERINNLERQRQAD
+1328 SERINNLEKQRQSD

-1355 LTEMISTMASAQEG
+1355 LTQMISTMASAQEG
-1369 FQAAVLKSNNSAAQP
+1369 FQAAVLRGSNAAQS
-1384 NSDQATESQR
+1384 NIELESQR
-1394 SIPEVPVTSRSQESP
+1394 SIPEAAVTSRSQESP

-1414 QFDTDNQLYE
+1414 QFDSDGQLYE
-1424 HSLQSIGHLMSDGEF
+1424 QSLQSIGHLMSDGEF

-1504 ILQIYQAFSP
+1504 ILQIYQSFSP
-1514 GEIDPDVV
+1514 DEIDPDVV

>member
-1 MAGYPNN
+1 MAGYSNN
-8 PSDFNSPEGG
+8 PSGFDSPEGG
-18 GMESLI
+18 SMESLI

-73 GHHHPSVSSA
+73 GYHHPSVSSA
-83 MPTPPIYNNQPPHHP
+83 MATPPIYNNQSPHHS

-106 DTGSSRPMAV
+106 ETGPSRPMAV
-116 LNEASASNADRT
+116 LNDTSASNADRT

-179 SVGTQEN
+179 SVGNKEN
-186 KRVPSAPQTQFTREP
+186 KRVPSAPQTQFTRE
-201 TSASEIPDTPADTQA
+201 TTTASEIPDTPADTQA

-226 PAQTDNTPV
+226 PAQTDNKPV
-235 ITPAKVKGSFGENA
+235 ITPAKVKASFGENIV
-249 GAEKVVTTKAVIYT
+249 AEKVAPKDVIDTTE
-263 TPATK
+263 ATK
-268 ETLSDDVSPT
+268 EAFVEDVSPT
-278 TQPKAAQEPTKNT
+278 TQPQVAQEPIKST

-317 AAAQQAT
+317 AAVPQTA

-351 QSPSVPSPAHAKRK
+351 KSPSVPSPAHAKRK
-365 LGPEAPPTI
+365 LGPTETLPTV
-374 PGSSDAQK
+374 PGPSDVQK
-382 AFGIGSTKQ
+382 VFGIGSTKQ
-391 PKETVAQ
+391 PTETVAH
-398 ALNEAGNKA
+398 ALNEAGNQA
-407 DKEVGEALARAAN
+407 DKEVSEALARASESLVLEDSVSA
-420 DASKSRVTDDAVA
+420 KA
-433 AKAAAAVDE
+433 AKAADD

-453 KDFLKD
+453 QDFLKD
-459 GRTEAQDAVTSTSV
+459 GSSKTQDAVASTTV
-473 RSVVSN
+473 KSVVSN
-479 AGQDSVVDSWES
+479 AVQDSVVDSWES
-491 ADADAATLNTADQ
+491 ADADAVTLNPADQ
-504 KESGKNIKIYNFP
+504 KASGKNIKIYNFP
-517 LKPWVAITLRSDSN
+517 LKPWVAITLRSDSS

-607 RDGTEA
+607 RDGSEA

-622 VYWAAVKDSGG
+622 VYWAAVKDTGG

-699 PGADRF
+699 PGPDRF
-705 VDVDKY
+705 VDIDKY

-751 RGLTSENQPKN
+751 RGLTSENQPKT

-797 LKGCALRYLIVGM
+797 LKGCALRYLVVGM

-878 LTQSEFIEKLVK
+878 LSQSEFIEKLVK

-931 SLDILQPAAPPNPAK
+931 SLDILQPAATLNPAK

-979 AVNPASAVDEGLIT
+979 AVNPASAIDEGLIT

-1002 PAPKESVSSPSAS
+1002 PAPREPTSSPSVS
-1015 TTTTPS
+1015 TATTPS
-1021 AKITPKAPTMAKET
+1021 AQVTPKAPTMAKET
-1035 GRKAAVA
+1035 GRKAAVV
-1042 NNHAEQPAAA
+1042 NNHAEQPAAV

-1075 TEKAEKKKKRKA
+1075 AEKVEKKKKKKA
-1087 AAAAARQ
+1087 AAAAARHA
-1094 LDAVSESSSAASKAA
+1094 DAVSESSSAASKAA
-1109 QAIANGTSDAV
+1109 QVTANGTSEAV
-1120 VGVVSQE
+1120 VGVVSQD

-1143 TRQLNSSIDKIYQS
+1143 ARQLNSSIDKIYQS
-1157 FDTDKTAQVAA
+1157 FDTDKTAQAAA

-1202 ILLPALTDSV
+1202 ILLPSLTDSV
-1212 SKAVSKNVHDHMS
+1212 SKAVSKNVHDHLS

-1281 SSAVVQKVAFKVE
+1281 SAAVVQKVAFKVE

-1328 SERINNLERQRQAD
+1328 SERINNLEKQRQSD

-1369 FQAAVLKSNNSAAQP
+1369 FQAAVLRGNNSAAQS
-1384 NSDQATESQR
+1384 NIEQATESQR
-1394 SIPEVPVTSRSQESP
+1394 SVPEAAVTSRSQESP

-1414 QFDTDNQLYE
+1414 QFDSDSHLYE
-1424 HSLQSIGHLMSDGEF
+1424 QSLQSIGHLMSDGEF

-1504 ILQIYQAFSP
+1504 ILQIYQSFSP
-1514 GEIDPDVV
+1514 EEIDPDVV

>member
-1 MAGYPNN
+1 MAGYTNN
-8 PSDFNSPEGG
+8 PGGFDSPEGG
-18 GMESLI
+18 SMESLI

-58 QSNPYYT
+58 QSNPYYA

-73 GHHHPSVSSA
+73 GYHHPSVSSA

-98 SAVMSPVS
+98 SEVMSPVS
-106 DTGSSRPMAV
+106 ETGPSRPIAI
-116 LNEASASNADRT
+116 LNDASASNADRT

-138 QPAASSPTNAKP
+138 QPAASSPANAKP

-167 RGTADLLATLMG
+167 RDTADLLATLMG
-179 SVGTQEN
+179 SVGKQEN
-186 KRVPSAPQTQFTREP
+186 RRVPSAPQTQFTREP

-226 PAQTDNTPV
+226 PAQSEIKPV
-235 ITPAKVKGSFGENA
+235 ITPAKAKGSFGENTA
-249 GAEKVVTTKAVIYT
+249 AEKVATKVVIDTTE
-263 TPATK
+263 ATK
-268 ETLSDDVSPT
+268 ESFADEVSPT
-278 TQPKAAQEPTKNT
+278 TQPQVLQEPIKST

-305 ASSPRNRTPAPA
+305 ASSPRNRTPVPP

-324 TKAPVQILKPPRHTT
+324 AKAPVQILKPPRHTT

-365 LGPEAPPTI
+365 LGTTETVPTAPGP
-374 PGSSDAQK
+374 SDVQK
-382 AFGIGSTKQ
+382 LFGIGSAKQ
-391 PKETVAQ
+391 PTETVAQ
-398 ALNEAGNKA
+398 ALNEAGNQA
-407 DKEVGEALARAAN
+407 DKEVGEALARAVN
-420 DASKSRVTDDAVA
+420 SASESLGTDDSVA
-433 AKAAAAVDE
+433 AKAAAAADD

-453 KDFLKD
+453 QDFLKD
-459 GRTEAQDAVTSTSV
+459 GSTKSQDAVKSTTV
-473 RSVVSN
+473 KSVVSN
-479 AGQDSVVDSWES
+479 KVQDSVVDSWES
-491 ADADAATLNTADQ
+491 ADADAVTLNPQDQ
-504 KESGKNIKIYNFP
+504 KDSGKSIKIYNFP
-517 LKPWVAITLRSDSN
+517 LKPWVAITLQSDSK

-561 ATNNFIVFAMS
+561 ATNNFIIFAMS

-607 RDGTEA
+607 RDGSEA

-622 VYWAAVKDSGG
+622 VYWAAVKDTGG

-699 PGADRF
+699 PGPDRF
-705 VDVDKY
+705 VDIDKY

-751 RGLTSENQPKN
+751 RGLTSEDQPKN

-878 LTQSEFIEKLVK
+878 LSQSEFIEKLVK

-931 SLDILQPAAPPNPAK
+931 SLDILQPTATLNPAK

-1002 PAPKESVSSPSAS
+1002 PAPREPSVSSVS
-1015 TTTTPS
+1015 TATTPS
-1021 AKITPKAPTMAKET
+1021 AQVTPKAPTMAKET
-1035 GRKAAVA
+1035 GRKAAAV
-1042 NNHAEQPAAA
+1042 NNHAEQPAAV

-1062 AQNLTNGGQETSG
+1062 AQNLTNGQETSG
-1075 TEKAEKKKKRKA
+1075 TEKVEKKKKKKA

-1094 LDAVSESSSAASKAA
+1094 LDAVSESSSAASKV
-1109 QAIANGTSDAV
+1109 IANGTSDALI
-1120 VGVVSQE
+1120 GVVSQD

-1143 TRQLNSSIDKIYQS
+1143 ARQLNSSIDKIYQS
-1157 FDTDKTAQVAA
+1157 FDTDKTAQAAA

-1202 ILLPALTDSV
+1202 ILLPSLTDSV
-1212 SKAVSKNVHDHMS
+1212 SKAVSKNVHDHLS

-1264 MTDSISGTLAV
+1264 MTESISGTLAM

-1307 SFNALAART
+1307 SFNALAIRT

-1328 SERINNLERQRQAD
+1328 SERINNLERQRQSD
-1342 SDEISKLSKVIEG
+1342 SEEISKLSKVIEG

-1369 FQAAVLKSNNSAAQP
+1369 FQAAVLRGSNSAPQS
-1384 NSDQATESQR
+1384 NIEQATESQR
-1394 SIPEVPVTSRSQESP
+1394 SIPEATITSRSQGSP
-1409 VSNFE
+1409 VSNLE
-1414 QFDTDNQLYE
+1414 QFDSDSQLYE
-1424 HSLQSIGHLMSDGEF
+1424 QSLQSIGHLMSDGEF
-1439 ETAMMTWIKLNNS
+1439 ETAMMTWIKLNNGQ
-1452 KVMQDIFDNYF
+1452 VMQDIFDNYF

-1504 ILQIYQAFSP
+1504 ILQIYQSFSP
-1514 GEIDPDVV
+1514 EEIDPDVV
-1522 KPCATLMELLKERF
+1522 KPCATLMELLKDRF

-1570 QRTF
+1570 KQTY

>member
-1 MAGYPNN
+1 MAGYSNN

-73 GHHHPSVSSA
+73 GYHHPSVSSA
-83 MPTPPIYNNQPPHHP
+83 MPTPPMYNNQSPHHS

-106 DTGSSRPMAV
+106 ETGPPRPMAV
-116 LNEASASNADRT
+116 LNDASASNADRT

-179 SVGTQEN
+179 SVGKQEN
-186 KRVPSAPQTQFTREP
+186 KRVPSAAQTQFTREP
-201 TSASEIPDTPADTQA
+201 TAASEIPETPADTQA

-226 PAQTDNTPV
+226 PAQTDNKPV
-235 ITPAKVKGSFGENA
+235 ITPAKAKASFGENTA
-249 GAEKVVTTKAVIYT
+249 AEKVAPKDVIDTTEVTKQVFV
-263 TPATK
+263 
-268 ETLSDDVSPT
+268 EDVSPT
-278 TQPKAAQEPTKNT
+278 TQPQVLQEPIKNT

-324 TKAPVQILKPPRHTT
+324 AKAPVQILKPPRHTT

-351 QSPSVPSPAHAKRK
+351 QSPSIPSPAHAKRK
-365 LGPEAPPTI
+365 LGPTEALPTV
-374 PGSSDAQK
+374 PGPSDAQK
-382 AFGIGSTKQ
+382 VLGISSTKQ
-391 PKETVAQ
+391 PTETVAQ
-398 ALNEAGNKA
+398 ALNEAGNQA
-407 DKEVGEALARAAN
+407 DKEVSEALARA
-420 DASKSRVTDDAVA
+420 SESLTISDDSAA
-433 AKAAAAVDE
+433 AKAATADD

-459 GRTEAQDAVTSTSV
+459 GSTKTKDAVTSTTV
-473 RSVVSN
+473 KSVVSN
-479 AGQDSVVDSWES
+479 AVQDSVVDSWES
-491 ADADAATLNTADQ
+491 ADADAVTLNPADQ
-504 KESGKNIKIYNFP
+504 KDSAKNIKIYNFP

-607 RDGTEA
+607 RDGSEA

-622 VYWAAVKDSGG
+622 VYWAAVKDTGG

-705 VDVDKY
+705 VDIDKY

-878 LTQSEFIEKLVK
+878 LSQSEFIEKLVK

-931 SLDILQPAAPPNPAK
+931 SLDILQPAATLNPAK

-1002 PAPKESVSSPSAS
+1002 PAPRESVSSSSAS

-1021 AKITPKAPTMAKET
+1021 AQVTPKAPTMAKET
-1035 GRKAAVA
+1035 GRKAAVV
-1042 NNHAEQPAAA
+1042 NNHTEQPAAV

-1075 TEKAEKKKKRKA
+1075 AEKVEKKKKKKA

-1094 LDAVSESSSAASKAA
+1094 QDAASESSSAASKAA
-1109 QAIANGTSDAV
+1109 QVTANGTSDAV
-1120 VGVVSQE
+1120 VSVVSQE

-1136 DASISDM
+1136 DSSISDM
-1143 TRQLNSSIDKIYQS
+1143 ARQLNSSIDKIYQS
-1157 FDTDKTAQVAA
+1157 FDTDKTAQAAA

-1202 ILLPALTDSV
+1202 ILLPSLTDSV
-1212 SKAVSKNVHDHMS
+1212 SKAVSKNIHDHLS

-1328 SERINNLERQRQAD
+1328 SERINNLEKQRQSD

-1369 FQAAVLKSNNSAAQP
+1369 FQAAVLRSNNSAAQS
-1384 NSDQATESQR
+1384 NIDQTTESQR
-1394 SIPEVPVTSRSQESP
+1394 SNPEAAVTARSQESP

-1414 QFDTDNQLYE
+1414 QFDSDSQLYE
-1424 HSLQSIGHLMSDGEF
+1424 QSLQSIGHLMSDGEF

-1452 KVMQDIFDNYF
+1452 KVMQDIFDHYF

-1504 ILQIYQAFSP
+1504 ILQIYQSFSP
-1514 GEIDPDVV
+1514 EEIDPDVV
-1522 KPCATLMELLKERF
+1522 QPCATLMELLKERF

-1570 QRTF
+1570 QRNF

>member
-1 MAGYPNN
+1 VSETG
-8 PSDFNSPEGG
+8 
-18 GMESLI
+18 
-24 AQLRQ
+24 
-29 RNASSGSTPT
+29 PT
-39 PQAPGSSFL
+39 R
-48 TQIASQQLAS
+48 
-58 QSNPYYT
+58 
-65 QSQASHLH
+65 
-73 GHHHPSVSSA
+73 
-83 MPTPPIYNNQPPHHP
+83 
-98 SAVMSPVS
+98 PV
-106 DTGSSRPMAV
+106 AV
-116 LNEASASNADRT
+116 LNDASASNADRT

-138 QPAASSPTNAKP
+138 QPAASTPTNAKP
-150 ISPPPVSLHQ
+150 ISPPPVSPHQ

-179 SVGTQEN
+179 SVAKQEN
-186 KRVPSAPQTQFTREP
+186 KRVPSAVQTQFTREP
-201 TSASEIPDTPADTQA
+201 TSASEIPETPADTQA

-226 PAQTDNTPV
+226 PAQSDNKPV
-235 ITPAKVKGSFGENA
+235 ITPAKVKGSFGENTA
-249 GAEKVVTTKAVIYT
+249 AEKAAPKDVIDAT
-263 TPATK
+263 EATK
-268 ETLSDDVSPT
+268 EAFVEDVSPT
-278 TQPKAAQEPTKNT
+278 TQPQVVQEPVKST

-317 AAAQQAT
+317 APAQQAT
-324 TKAPVQILKPPRHTT
+324 AKAPVQILKPPRHTT

-365 LGPEAPPTI
+365 LGPAEAPSSV
-374 PGSSDAQK
+374 PGASDVQK
-382 AFGIGSTKQ
+382 VFGIGSTKQ
-391 PKETVAQ
+391 PTETVAQ
-398 ALNEAGNKA
+398 ALNEAGNQA
-407 DKEVGEALARAAN
+407 DKEVGEALARAVN
-420 DASKSRVTDDAVA
+420 DAAEPLVPDNSVA
-433 AKAAAAVDE
+433 AKAAAAADD

-453 KDFLKD
+453 QDFLKE
-459 GRTEAQDAVTSTSV
+459 GSTKTPDAVKSTTV
-473 RSVVSN
+473 KSVVSN
-479 AGQDSVVDSWES
+479 AVQDSVVDSWES
-491 ADADAATLNTADQ
+491 ADADAVTLGGPDRKTA
-504 KESGKNIKIYNFP
+504 GTNIKIYNFP
-517 LKPWVAITLRSDSN
+517 LKPWVAITLQSDSK

-538 PESAMAIARLRKVFD
+538 SESAMAIARLRKVFD

-607 RDGTEA
+607 RDGSEA

-622 VYWAAVKDSGG
+622 VYWAAVKDTGG

-699 PGADRF
+699 PGPDRF
-705 VDVDKY
+705 VDIDKY

-751 RGLTSENQPKN
+751 RGLTSENHPKN
-762 QSIETKEPLMTL
+762 QSLETKEPLMTL

-878 LTQSEFIEKLVK
+878 LSQSEFIEKLVK

-931 SLDILQPAAPPNPAK
+931 SLDILQPTATLNPAK

-1002 PAPKESVSSPSAS
+1002 PAPREPTSTSSAS

-1021 AKITPKAPTMAKET
+1021 AQIIPKAPTMAKET

-1042 NNHAEQPAAA
+1042 NNHAEQPAAV

-1062 AQNLTNGGQETSG
+1062 AQNITNGGQETSG
-1075 TEKAEKKKKRKA
+1075 TEKVEKKKKKKA

-1094 LDAVSESSSAASKAA
+1094 LDALSEASSAAASKAA
-1109 QAIANGTSDAV
+1109 LANGASDAV
-1120 VGVVSQE
+1120 VGVVSQD

-1143 TRQLNSSIDKIYQS
+1143 AQKLNSSIDKIYQS
-1157 FDTDKTAQVAA
+1157 FDTDKTAQAAA

-1212 SKAVSKNVHDHMS
+1212 SKAVSKNVHDHLS
-1225 AKLGVL
+1225 TKLGVL

-1243 LPGTLGK
+1243 LPGTLAK

-1307 SFNALAART
+1307 SFNALATRT

-1328 SERINNLERQRQAD
+1328 SERINNLEKQRQSD
-1342 SDEISKLSKVIEG
+1342 SEEISKLSKVIEG

-1369 FQAAVLKSNNSAAQP
+1369 FQAAVLRGNNSAAQS
-1384 NSDQATESQR
+1384 NIDQTTESQR
-1394 SIPEVPVTSRSQESP
+1394 SIPEAAVASRSQGSP

-1414 QFDTDNQLYE
+1414 QFDAEGQLYE
-1424 HSLQSIGHLMSDGEF
+1424 QSVQSIGHLMSDGEF
-1439 ETAMMTWIKLNNS
+1439 EAAMMTWIKLNNS

-1504 ILQIYQAFSP
+1504 ILQIYQSFSP
-1514 GEIDPDVV
+1514 EEIDPDVV

-1559 VTVTTRIMENM
+1559 VTVTTRIMEVM
-1570 QRTF
+1570 QRSF

>member
-1 MAGYPNN
+1 
-8 PSDFNSPEGG
+8 
-18 GMESLI
+18 MESLI

-58 QSNPYYT
+58 QSNPYYA

-73 GHHHPSVSSA
+73 GYHHPSVSSA
-83 MPTPPIYNNQPPHHP
+83 MPTPPIYNNQSPHH
-98 SAVMSPVS
+98 SSSVMSPVS
-106 DTGSSRPMAV
+106 ETGPSRPMAI
-116 LNEASASNADRT
+116 LNDASASNADRT

-138 QPAASSPTNAKP
+138 QPAASSPANAKP

-167 RGTADLLATLMG
+167 RGTVDLLATLMG
-179 SVGTQEN
+179 SVGKQEN

-226 PAQTDNTPV
+226 PAQSDNKPV
-235 ITPAKVKGSFGENA
+235 ITPAKVKGSFGENIV
-249 GAEKVVTTKAVIYT
+249 AEKAAPKDVIETTA
-263 TPATK
+263 ATK
-268 ETLSDDVSPT
+268 DVFVEAVSPT
-278 TQPKAAQEPTKNT
+278 SQPQVLQEPIKNT

-317 AAAQQAT
+317 AAAQQAP
-324 TKAPVQILKPPRHTT
+324 TKAPVQILKPPRHAI

-365 LGPEAPPTI
+365 LGPTETVPTAPGP
-374 PGSSDAQK
+374 SDVQK
-382 AFGIGSTKQ
+382 LFGIGSAKQ
-391 PKETVAQ
+391 PTETVSQ
-398 ALNEAGNKA
+398 ALNEAGNQA
-407 DKEVGEALARAAN
+407 DKEVSEALARAVN
-420 DASKSRVTDDAVA
+420 SASESLGPDDSVA
-433 AKAAAAVDE
+433 AKASAAADD

-453 KDFLKD
+453 QDFLKD
-459 GRTEAQDAVTSTSV
+459 GSTKAQDAVKSTTV
-473 RSVVSN
+473 KSVVSN
-479 AGQDSVVDSWES
+479 TVQDSVVDSWES
-491 ADADAATLNTADQ
+491 ADADAITLNPTDQ
-504 KESGKNIKIYNFP
+504 KDSGKNIKIYNFP
-517 LKPWVAITLRSDSN
+517 LKPWVAITLQSDSK

-607 RDGTEA
+607 RDGSEA

-622 VYWAAVKDSGG
+622 VYWAAVKDTGG

-699 PGADRF
+699 PGPDRF
-705 VDVDKY
+705 VDIEKY

-797 LKGCALRYLIVGM
+797 VKGCALRYLIVGM

-845 YHAATGVIVV
+845 YHAPTGVIVV

-878 LTQSEFIEKLVK
+878 LSQSEFIEKLVK

-931 SLDILQPAAPPNPAK
+931 SLDILQPTATLNPAK

-1002 PAPKESVSSPSAS
+1002 PAPREPSVSSVS
-1015 TTTTPS
+1015 TATTPS
-1021 AKITPKAPTMAKET
+1021 VPITPKAPTMAKET
-1035 GRKAAVA
+1035 GRKAAA
-1042 NNHAEQPAAA
+1042 INNHAEQPAAV

-1075 TEKAEKKKKRKA
+1075 TEKVEKKKKKKA

-1094 LDAVSESSSAASKAA
+1094 LDAVSESSSAASKS
-1109 QAIANGTSDAV
+1109 IANGTSDAV
-1120 VGVVSQE
+1120 VGVVSQD

-1143 TRQLNSSIDKIYQS
+1143 ARQLNSSIDKIYQS
-1157 FDTDKTAQVAA
+1157 FDTDKTAQAAA

-1202 ILLPALTDSV
+1202 ILLPSITDSV
-1212 SKAVSKNVHDHMS
+1212 SKAVSKNVHDHLS

-1264 MTDSISGTLAV
+1264 MTDSISSTLAV

-1307 SFNALAART
+1307 SFNALAVRT

-1328 SERINNLERQRQAD
+1328 SERINNLERQRQSD

-1369 FQAAVLKSNNSAAQP
+1369 FQAAVLRGSNSAPQSNIEQTA
-1384 NSDQATESQR
+1384 ESQR
-1394 SIPEVPVTSRSQESP
+1394 SIPEATITSRSQGSP
-1409 VSNFE
+1409 VSNLE
-1414 QFDTDNQLYE
+1414 QFDSDSQLYE

-1439 ETAMMTWIKLNNS
+1439 ETAMMTWIKLNNGQ
-1452 KVMQDIFDNYF
+1452 VMQDIFDNYF

-1504 ILQIYQAFSP
+1504 ILQIYQSFSP
-1514 GEIDPDVV
+1514 EEIDP
-1522 KPCATLMELLKERF
+1522 
-1536 EHLFMR
+1536 
-1542 VSQAS
+1542 VSTNGAYRCIDKANS
-1547 AHDPLLKRLHTL
+1547 FLGCREALCNSHGAPEGSL
-1559 VTVTTRIMENM
+1559 
-1570 QRTF
+1570 

>member
-1 MAGYPNN
+1 MAGYTNN
-8 PSDFNSPEGG
+8 PGGGFDSPEGG

-58 QSNPYYT
+58 QSNPYYA

-73 GHHHPSVSSA
+73 GYHHPSVSSA
-83 MPTPPIYNNQPPHHP
+83 MPTPPIYNNQSPHH
-98 SAVMSPVS
+98 SSSVMSPVS
-106 DTGSSRPMAV
+106 ETGPSRPMAI
-116 LNEASASNADRT
+116 LNDASASNADRT

-138 QPAASSPTNAKP
+138 QPAASSPANAKP

-160 TQPAAEN
+160 KQPAAEN
-167 RGTADLLATLMG
+167 RGTVDLLATLMG
-179 SVGTQEN
+179 SVGKQEN

-226 PAQTDNTPV
+226 PAQSDNKPV
-235 ITPAKVKGSFGENA
+235 ITPAKVRGSFGENIV
-249 GAEKVVTTKAVIYT
+249 AEKAAPKDVIETTA
-263 TPATK
+263 ATK
-268 ETLSDDVSPT
+268 DVFVEAVSPT
-278 TQPKAAQEPTKNT
+278 SQPQVLQEPIKNT

-317 AAAQQAT
+317 AAAQQAP

-365 LGPEAPPTI
+365 LGPTETVPTAPGP
-374 PGSSDAQK
+374 SDVQK
-382 AFGIGSTKQ
+382 FGIGSAKQ
-391 PKETVAQ
+391 PTETVSQ
-398 ALNEAGNKA
+398 ALNEAGNQA
-407 DKEVGEALARAAN
+407 DKEVSEALARAVN
-420 DASKSRVTDDAVA
+420 SASESLGPDDSVA
-433 AKAAAAVDE
+433 AKASAAADD

-453 KDFLKD
+453 QDFLKD
-459 GRTEAQDAVTSTSV
+459 GSTKAQDAVKSTTV
-473 RSVVSN
+473 KSVVSN
-479 AGQDSVVDSWES
+479 TVQDSVVDSWES
-491 ADADAATLNTADQ
+491 ADADAITLNPADQ
-504 KESGKNIKIYNFP
+504 KDSGKNIKIYNFP
-517 LKPWVAITLRSDSN
+517 LKPWVAITLQSDSK

-607 RDGTEA
+607 RDGSEA

-622 VYWAAVKDSGG
+622 VYWAAVKDTGG

-699 PGADRF
+699 PGPDRF
-705 VDVDKY
+705 VDIEKY

-797 LKGCALRYLIVGM
+797 VKGCALRYLIVGM

-845 YHAATGVIVV
+845 YHAPTGVIVV

-878 LTQSEFIEKLVK
+878 LSQSEFIEKLVK

-931 SLDILQPAAPPNPAK
+931 SLDILQPTATLNPAK

-1002 PAPKESVSSPSAS
+1002 PAPREPSVSSVS
-1015 TTTTPS
+1015 TATTPS
-1021 AKITPKAPTMAKET
+1021 VPITPKAPTMAKET
-1035 GRKAAVA
+1035 GRKAAA
-1042 NNHAEQPAAA
+1042 INNHAEQPAAV
-1052 PGTPA
+1052 PGAPA

-1075 TEKAEKKKKRKA
+1075 TEKVEKKKKKKA

-1094 LDAVSESSSAASKAA
+1094 LDAVSESSSAASKA
-1109 QAIANGTSDAV
+1109 IANGTSDAV
-1120 VGVVSQE
+1120 VGVVSQD

-1143 TRQLNSSIDKIYQS
+1143 ARQLNSSIDKIYQS
-1157 FDTDKTAQVAA
+1157 FDTDKTAQAAA

-1202 ILLPALTDSV
+1202 ILLPSITDSV
-1212 SKAVSKNVHDHMS
+1212 SKAVSKNVHDHLS

-1264 MTDSISGTLAV
+1264 MTDSISSTLAV

-1307 SFNALAART
+1307 SFNALAVRT

-1328 SERINNLERQRQAD
+1328 SERINNLERQRQSD

-1369 FQAAVLKSNNSAAQP
+1369 FQAAVLRGSNSAPQS
-1384 NSDQATESQR
+1384 NIEQTVESQR
-1394 SIPEVPVTSRSQESP
+1394 SIPEATITSRSQGSP
-1409 VSNFE
+1409 VSNLE
-1414 QFDTDNQLYE
+1414 QFDSDSQLYE

-1439 ETAMMTWIKLNNS
+1439 ETAMMTWIKLNNGQ
-1452 KVMQDIFDNYF
+1452 VMQDIFDNYF

-1504 ILQIYQAFSP
+1504 ILQIYQSFSP
-1514 GEIDPDVV
+1514 EEIDPDVV
-1522 KPCATLMELLKERF
+1522 KPCATLMELLKDRF

-1570 QRTF
+1570 QRNF